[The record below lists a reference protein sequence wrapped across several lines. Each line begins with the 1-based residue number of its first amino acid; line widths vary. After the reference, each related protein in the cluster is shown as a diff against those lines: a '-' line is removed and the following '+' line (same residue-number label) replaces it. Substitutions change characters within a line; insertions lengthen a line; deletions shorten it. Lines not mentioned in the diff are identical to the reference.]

1 MSENTN
7 LNRCIDALRQVA
19 LSLERAVDQGE
30 HAAQIDAHD
39 LVEAF
44 LAVADRLDPPIGGTV
59 NQPPS
64 VVDAARALLEAREN
78 QMVTAVEWDRL
89 REAVAAAERDR

>member
-1 MSENTN
+1 MSEN
-7 LNRCIDALRQVA
+7 LNRFVDALRDVA
-19 LSLERAVDQGE
+19 MSLERAIEQGE

-39 LVEAF
+39 LVETL
-44 LAVADRLDPPIGGTV
+44 LAIADRLDPPVGG
-59 NQPPS
+59 NANPPPS

-89 REAVAAAERDR
+89 REAVAAAERGP